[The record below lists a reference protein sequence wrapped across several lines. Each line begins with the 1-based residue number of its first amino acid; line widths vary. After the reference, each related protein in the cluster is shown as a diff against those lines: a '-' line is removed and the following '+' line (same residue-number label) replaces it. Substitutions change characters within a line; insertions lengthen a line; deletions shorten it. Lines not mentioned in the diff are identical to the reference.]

1 MWRERLSAERPARY
15 ATRAAPNVL
24 KGHDDGEQR
33 GTGEGQ
39 SRAAT
44 PAQQARGLDHGR
56 RRRDRERNALSS
68 TLSPGGAKIVSEV
81 VFDVKDRL
89 ALTLLADHSKR
100 YACEVVWRRGKTYGL
115 KFVVAEPADEALA
128 EPAGAAGT
136 KS

>member
-1 MWRERLSAERPARY
+1 MASNGARVKVSREPRRQLNK
-15 ATRAAPNVL
+15 RAAWITV
-24 KGHDDGEQR
+24 DDG
-33 GTGEGQ
+33 
-39 SRAAT
+39 AT
-44 PAQQARGLDHGR
+44 ESECAVVDV
-56 RRRDRERNALSS
+56 
-68 TLSPGGAKIVSEV
+68 SPGGAKIVSEV